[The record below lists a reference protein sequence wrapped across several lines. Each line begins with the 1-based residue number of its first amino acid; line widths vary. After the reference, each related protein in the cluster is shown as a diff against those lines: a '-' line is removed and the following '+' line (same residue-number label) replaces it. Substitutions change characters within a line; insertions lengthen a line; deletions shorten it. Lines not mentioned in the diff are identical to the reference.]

1 MNTTNEVEELR
12 ADIIKMIEE
21 IAETLSDEEL
31 EQMYNEI
38 KSFVETSGLKQ

>member
-1 MNTTNEVEELR
+1 
-12 ADIIKMIEE
+12 MIEE

-38 KSFVETSGLKQ
+38 RSFVKTGELKQ

>member
-12 ADIIKMIEE
+12 TEIINMIEE
-21 IAETLSDEEL
+21 ITETLSDEEL

-38 KSFVETSGLKQ
+38 KSFVKTGELKQ